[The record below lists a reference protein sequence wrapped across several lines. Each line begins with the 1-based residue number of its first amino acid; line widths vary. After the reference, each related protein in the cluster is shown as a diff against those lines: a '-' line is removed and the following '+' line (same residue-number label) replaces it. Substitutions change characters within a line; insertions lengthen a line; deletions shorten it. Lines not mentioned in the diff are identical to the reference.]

1 MKLQMSVKLKKA
13 HKLIAHHLFQ
23 KDVHHAF
30 KILQHYFEK
39 KSQSIKTLFVAHL
52 IYV

>member
-39 KSQSIKTLFVAHL
+39 NHRVLKHCSLRI
-52 IYV
+52 